1 MLMTSRGFQ
10 IDAQRVAGLSASTN
24 QIREKKLKTLLS
36 KEIQIQF
43 LIITNGL
50 SMIFGQMMNS
60 QGRYHQTSFASAE
73 AHLILYYQNLL
84 VY

>member
-10 IDAQRVAGLSASTN
+10 IDIHQVIGLSALTN
-24 QIREKKLKTLLS
+24 QSSNINLKTLLS

-43 LIITNGL
+43 LITTNGL

-60 QGRYHQTSFASAE
+60 QGRYHQTSSASAK
-73 AHLILYYQNLL
+73 AHF
-84 VY
+84 